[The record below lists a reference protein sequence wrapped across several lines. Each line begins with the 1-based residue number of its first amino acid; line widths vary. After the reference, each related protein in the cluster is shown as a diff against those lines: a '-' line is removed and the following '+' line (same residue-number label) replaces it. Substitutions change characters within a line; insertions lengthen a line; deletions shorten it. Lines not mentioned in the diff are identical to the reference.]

1 MSRIKPRRSTPRRRL
16 APRWTL
22 SDWDAAN
29 LALQRRSGGRC
40 EHCGAQLQGR
50 VERHHRQR
58 REVGGDRLANVVYL
72 RPECHQWITEHPEE
86 ATRQGWIVSSYHPDP
101 AAAPMLHGGIDW
113 VLLDDDGTTQRAQG
127 SPPP

>member
-1 MSRIKPRRSTPRRRL
+1 MSRIRARRATPRRRL

-22 SDWDAAN
+22 SDWDEANAA
-29 LALQRRSGGRC
+29 LVRRSGGRC
-40 EHCGAQLQGR
+40 EHCGAQLHGR

-86 ATRQGWIVSSYHPDP
+86 AMANGWIVSSFHPDP
-101 AAAPMLHGGIDW
+101 AGQAMRHGVLGW
-113 VLLDDDGTTQRAQG
+113 VTLDDDGSTQAARPL
-127 SPPP
+127 PPP